1 MQNIMISEEKAENR
15 GKTILLVEDEF
26 ITSMAQT
33 QFLTNS
39 GYNVIQANDG
49 DTAISI
55 AIENVDIDLILMDID
70 LGHGI
75 DGTRAA
81 ELILEGRDIP
91 IVFLTS
97 HAEKE
102 MVQLVK
108 NITRYGYVIKNSGE
122 FVLLSSIE
130 MAFELYEAHRKT
142 REREEYLDVTLH
154 SIADCVISTDSE
166 GKIVRMNRAAEN
178 ITGWKLEDAAG
189 KALYDVFH
197 VTDAE
202 SPEQPF
208 DKVFYLNKNGE
219 WRNKLILI
227 SRSGSVYRI
236 DKSSSPI
243 RDGFGN
249 IRGRVI
255 IFRDVTGEHNTQK
268 DLMLRGALMRGLFDN
283 MPAGVVIYQIRNDG
297 SQPSDYIINDVN
309 RTALRFQNV
318 QLNDVIGKSLA
329 EVRPDIENLNV
340 IPTYRRVWETG
351 ITESFATTIYKG
363 ARIDLWFDNYAF
375 KLPTGEIV
383 TIYRDVSEQ
392 KRAEQA
398 LRESEARYRLLAD
411 NTGDSIW
418 TMNLDLQFTY
428 VSPSSFTLKGHS
440 PDEVLNYTVKDIM
453 SPESVSLA
461 YGALEEELENDRAGA
476 DPRRT
481 RRLMFEHKI
490 EGETRWLESTLSF
503 IRDSDGKPVGVLGAT
518 RDVTERKLAE
528 DALRESEKRYRLLAD
543 NTADNIWTMDM
554 NLRFTYSSPS
564 VYKLRGYT
572 PEEAVAQ
579 RVEDTVTPGSIDLVY
594 AILKEELEKDR
605 NSAPRD
611 RERRVVLEHYHKN
624 GHKLW
629 LESSMSFMRDD
640 NGNMKGVLGVTRDVT
655 DRKRVEDALRASEER
670 YRIIADNTADV
681 IWTADIDLNFTY
693 TSPSVLK
700 IRGYTPEE
708 TLSQRIPDT
717 VVPESRDLIHSIL
730 RSELERCSKGC
741 EEAGGP
747 VKAVVLEHLHKDGSR
762 LWLESSLSFLRGSSG
777 EITGILGVSR
787 DISDRKNAEDALRNS
802 EEKLHLIMDGIPAYL
817 AYVDS
822 SEKYVY
828 VNRAYAE
835 WHGRR
840 KEDFPGKY
848 LKDMVDLSYYIKAE
862 PYYMRALKGERIV
875 YENTLKDLNG
885 IEHIAR
891 VEYVPHASSGVV
903 NGFFALVIDITEQK
917 KTEENVRSLL
927 NEKELLLKEVHH
939 RIKNNMGSISSLLYL
954 QADTLEDPAAIEAI
968 QDARSRV
975 ISMMSIYEMLYR
987 SEDCRSVSVFE
998 YLTDLIEKIS
1008 VTYIRNRKIFIE
1020 KEIEDFR
1027 LDSSMLFPS
1036 GMIINELLT
1045 NALKYAFPDGGP
1057 GNIIIKMKKSC
1068 GRTVEISVKDSG
1080 VGLPD
1085 AVKIAKSKG
1094 FGLSLVNM
1102 LVQQLHGKLSILKN
1116 SGTEFRILFIIPE
1129 DNPRGAS
1136 ISKSPQNL

>member
-1 MQNIMISEEKAENR
+1 MQNIMTSEDMAENR
-15 GKTILLVEDEF
+15 RKNILLVEDEV
-26 ITSMAQT
+26 ITSMAQA
-33 QFLTNS
+33 QFLANS
-39 GYNVIQANDG
+39 GYNVLQANDG

-55 AIENVDIDLILMDID
+55 ALENGDIDLILMDID
-70 LGHGI
+70 LGYGI

-97 HAEKE
+97 HAERD

-130 MAFELYEAHRKT
+130 MAFELFEAHRKT

-154 SIADCVISTDSE
+154 SIADCVISTDSD
-166 GKIVRMNRAAEN
+166 GRIVRMNRAAEN

-189 KALYDVFH
+189 QALYDVFH

-202 SPEQPF
+202 VSEQPF
-208 DKVFYLNKNGE
+208 DKIFYLNKKGE

-227 SRSGSVYRI
+227 SRSGAVYRI

-243 RDGFGN
+243 RDGYGN

-268 DLMLRGALMRGLFDN
+268 ALIVRGALMRGLFDN
-283 MPAGVVIYQIRNDG
+283 MPAGAVVFQIRNDG
-297 SQPSDYIINDVN
+297 SQPSDYIINDAN
-309 RTALRFQNV
+309 RAALRFQNV
-318 QLNDVIGKSLA
+318 RIDDVIGKSLA
-329 EVRPDIENLNV
+329 EVRHDIDNLNV
-340 IPTYRRVWETG
+340 IPSYRRVWQTG
-351 ITESFATTIYKG
+351 ITENFSTRIYKG
-363 ARIDLWFDNYAF
+363 GRIVLWFDNYAF

-392 KRAEQA
+392 KKAEEA
-398 LRESEARYRLLAD
+398 LRESESRYRLLAD

-418 TMNLDLQFTY
+418 TMDLDLRFTY
-428 VSPSSFTLKGHS
+428 LSPSAFTLKGHT
-440 PDEVLNYTVKDIM
+440 PDEVLKYTVKDIM

-461 YGALEEELENDRAGA
+461 CRTLERELENDRAGA

-481 RRLMFEHKI
+481 LRLMFEHNI
-490 EGETRWLESTLSF
+490 EAETRWLESTLSF
-503 IRDSDGKPVGVLGAT
+503 IRDDNGNPVGVLGAT

-543 NTADNIWTMDM
+543 NTADNIWTMDI
-554 NLRFTYSSPS
+554 NLKFTYSSPS

-572 PEEAVAQ
+572 PEEALTQ

-594 AILKEELEKDR
+594 SILKEELEKD
-605 NSAPRD
+605 SAGAPSD
-611 RERRVVLEHYHKN
+611 RERRVVLEHYHKD

-629 LESSMSFMRDD
+629 LESSMSFMRDE
-640 NGNMKGVLGVTRDVT
+640 NGKINGILGVTRDIT
-655 DRKRVEDALRASEER
+655 DRKFVEDALRESEER
-670 YRIIADNTADV
+670 YRLIADNTADI
-681 IWTADIDLNFTY
+681 IWAADLELRFTY
-693 TSPSVLK
+693 VSPSVMK

-708 TLSQRIPDT
+708 VIVQTIEDT
-717 VVPESRDLIHSIL
+717 VVPETRGLVRSIL
-730 RSELERCSKGC
+730 NSELQRCMDGC
-741 EEAGGP
+741 NASGGALN
-747 VKAVVLEHLHKDGSR
+747 AVVLEHLHKDGSR
-762 LWLESSLSFLRGSSG
+762 IWLESSLSFLRDEKGS
-777 EITGILGVSR
+777 IYGILGVSR
-787 DISDRKNAEDALRNS
+787 DITDRKHAEDALRNS
-802 EEKLHLIMDGIPAYL
+802 EVKLQIIMDGLPAYL
-817 AYVDS
+817 AYVDNN
-822 SEKYVY
+822 EKYVY
-828 VNRAYAE
+828 VNKAYAE
-835 WHGRR
+835 WHGRS
-840 KEDFPGKY
+840 KDDFPGHH
-848 LKDMVDLSYYIKAE
+848 LEDMVEQSYYIKAK
-862 PYYMRALKGERIV
+862 PYYMRALNGERV
-875 YENTLKDLNG
+875 LFENTMTDREGN
-885 IEHIAR
+885 EHIAR
-891 VEYVPHASSGVV
+891 AEYVPHITNGVV
-903 NGFFALVIDITEQK
+903 NGFFALLLDITERK
-917 KTEENVRSLL
+917 KAEEKVLSLL
-927 NEKELLLKEVHH
+927 KEKELLLKEVHH

-954 QADTLEDPAAIEAI
+954 QADTLEDPAAVEAI

-987 SEDCRSVSVFE
+987 SEDCRSVSVYE

-1008 VTYIRNRKIFIE
+1008 ATYIRNRKISIE
-1020 KEIEDFR
+1020 KDIEDFR

-1045 NALKYAFPDGGP
+1045 NALKYAFPDGNP
-1057 GNIIIKMKKSC
+1057 GSIMIRMKKLC
-1068 GRTVEISVKDSG
+1068 GKTVEISVKDSG

-1102 LVQQLHGKLSILKN
+1102 LVQQLHGKLSIVKN
-1116 SGTEFRILFIIPE
+1116 GGTEFRITFICAE
-1129 DNPRGAS
+1129 DNLKGAS
-1136 ISKSPQNL
+1136 TLKSLQNP

>member
-1 MQNIMISEEKAENR
+1 MQNIMISEEKADNR
-15 GKTILLVEDEF
+15 RKTILLVEDEV
-26 ITSMAQT
+26 ITSMAQA

-39 GYNVIQANDG
+39 GYNVIQTNDG

-55 AIENVDIDLILMDID
+55 AIENGNIDLILMDID
-70 LGHGI
+70 LGYGI

-130 MAFELYEAHRKT
+130 MAFELFEAHRGTK
-142 REREEYLDVTLH
+142 EREEYLDVTLH
-154 SIADCVISTDSE
+154 SIADCVISTDSD
-166 GKIVRMNRAAEN
+166 GRIVRMNRSAEN
-178 ITGWKLEDAAG
+178 LTGWRLEDAAG

-197 VTDAE
+197 VADAE
-202 SPEQPF
+202 SSEEPF
-208 DKVFYLNKNGE
+208 EKVFYLNKKGE

-227 SRSGSVYRI
+227 SRTGVVYRI

-243 RDGFGN
+243 RDAFGN

-268 DLMLRGALMRGLFDN
+268 DLILRGALMRGLFDN
-283 MPAGVVIYQIRNDG
+283 MPAGAVIYQIRNDG
-297 SQPSDYIINDVN
+297 SQPSDYVINDAN
-309 RTALRFQNV
+309 RAALRFHNL
-318 QLNDVIGKSLA
+318 QLEEVIGKTLA
-329 EVRPDIENLNV
+329 EIRPDIDNLNV
-340 IPTYRRVWETG
+340 LPSYRRVWETG
-351 ITESFATTIYKG
+351 ITENFSTTIYKKN
-363 ARIDLWFDNYAF
+363 RIVLWFDNYAF

-398 LRESEARYRLLAD
+398 LRESESRYRLLAD

-440 PDEVLNYTVKDIM
+440 PDEILNYTVKDIM

-461 YGALEEELENDRAGA
+461 YRVLQDELENDRNGA
-476 DPRRT
+476 DPKRT
-481 RRLMFEHKI
+481 RRIMFEHNI

-503 IRDSDGKPVGVLGAT
+503 IRDNDGRPVGVLGAT

-572 PEEAVAQ
+572 PEEAIEQ

-611 RERRVVLEHYHKN
+611 RERRVVLEHYHKD

-629 LESSMSFMRDD
+629 LESSMSFMRNE
-640 NGNMKGVLGVTRDVT
+640 NGNIEGILGVTRDVT
-655 DRKRVEDALRASEER
+655 DRKRVEDALRS
-670 YRIIADNTADV
+670 
-681 IWTADIDLNFTY
+681 
-693 TSPSVLK
+693 
-700 IRGYTPEE
+700 
-708 TLSQRIPDT
+708 
-717 VVPESRDLIHSIL
+717 
-730 RSELERCSKGC
+730 
-741 EEAGGP
+741 
-747 VKAVVLEHLHKDGSR
+747 
-762 LWLESSLSFLRGSSG
+762 
-777 EITGILGVSR
+777 
-787 DISDRKNAEDALRNS
+787 S
-802 EEKLHLIMDGIPAYL
+802 EEKLQLVMDGIPAYL

-835 WHGRR
+835 WHRR
-840 KEDFPGKY
+840 GKEDFPGKY
-848 LKDMVDLSYYIKAE
+848 LRDIADPVYYTNAE
-862 PYYMRALKGERIV
+862 PYYRRALSGERVV
-875 YENTLKDLNG
+875 YENTLFDSSGNEY
-885 IEHIAR
+885 IVRA
-891 VEYVPHASSGVV
+891 EYVPHVSNGVV
-903 NGFFALVIDITEQK
+903 NGFFALLLDITERK
-917 KTEENVRSLL
+917 KAENKVLSLL

-998 YLTDLIEKIS
+998 YLADLIEKIS
-1008 VTYIRNRKIFIE
+1008 VTYIRSRKISIE
-1020 KEIEDFR
+1020 QEIEDFR

-1045 NALKYAFPDGGP
+1045 NALKYAFPDGEP
-1057 GNIIIKMKKSC
+1057 GSITIKMKKSC

-1102 LVQQLHGKLSILKN
+1102 LVQQLHGKLNIVKN
-1116 SGTEFRILFIIPE
+1116 GGTEFRITFVIPE
-1129 DNPRGAS
+1129 YNPMGAS
-1136 ISKSPQNL
+1136 TSKSPQNL

>member
-1 MQNIMISEEKAENR
+1 MTSEDTAENR
-15 GKTILLVEDEF
+15 RKTILLVEDEV
-26 ITSMAQT
+26 ITSMAQA
-33 QFLTNS
+33 QFLANS
-39 GYNVIQANDG
+39 GYNVLQANDG

-55 AIENVDIDLILMDID
+55 ALENGDIDLILMDID
-70 LGHGI
+70 LGYGI

-81 ELILEGRDIP
+81 ELILEGKDIP

-97 HAEKE
+97 HGEKE

-108 NITRYGYVIKNSGE
+108 NITRYGYIIKNSGE

-130 MAFELYEAHRKT
+130 MAFELFEAHRKT

-166 GKIVRMNRAAEN
+166 GCIVRMNRAAEI

-202 SPEQPF
+202 VSDQPF
-208 DKVFYLNKNGE
+208 DKVFYLNKKGE

-227 SRSGSVYRI
+227 SRNGGVYRI

-243 RDGFGN
+243 RDVYGN

-297 SQPSDYIINDVN
+297 SQPSDYIINDAN
-309 RTALRFQNV
+309 REALRFHQA
-318 QLNDVIGKSLA
+318 QIDDVIGKSLA
-329 EVRPDIENLNV
+329 EVRPDIEILNV

-351 ITESFATTIYKG
+351 VTENFSTRIYKG
-363 ARIDLWFDNYAF
+363 NRIVIWFDNYAF

-392 KRAEQA
+392 KKAEQA

-418 TMNLDLQFTY
+418 TMDLNLQFTY
-428 VSPSSFTLKGHS
+428 VSPSSFTLKGYA
-440 PDEVLNYTVKDIM
+440 PDDVLKITVKDIM

-461 YGALEEELENDRAGA
+461 FLTLEEELKNDRAGA
-476 DPRRT
+476 DPKRT
-481 RRLMFEHKI
+481 RRLMLEHNI
-490 EGETRWLESTLSF
+490 EGEKKWLESTLSF
-503 IRDSDGKPVGVLGAT
+503 IRDDGGNAVGVLGAT

-572 PEEAVAQ
+572 PEEAIAQ
-579 RVEDTVTPGSIDLVY
+579 RVEDTVTPGSIELVY
-594 AILKEELEKDR
+594 SILKEELEKDR
-605 NSAPRD
+605 SGAPSD

-624 GHKLW
+624 GDKLW
-629 LESSMSFMRDD
+629 LESSMSFMRDE
-640 NGNMKGVLGVTRDVT
+640 NGNINGVLGVTRDVT
-655 DRKRVEDALRASEER
+655 YRKRVEDALR
-670 YRIIADNTADV
+670 D
-681 IWTADIDLNFTY
+681 
-693 TSPSVLK
+693 
-700 IRGYTPEE
+700 
-708 TLSQRIPDT
+708 
-717 VVPESRDLIHSIL
+717 
-730 RSELERCSKGC
+730 
-741 EEAGGP
+741 
-747 VKAVVLEHLHKDGSR
+747 
-762 LWLESSLSFLRGSSG
+762 
-777 EITGILGVSR
+777 
-787 DISDRKNAEDALRNS
+787 S
-802 EEKLHLIMDGIPAYL
+802 EEKLQIIMDGIPAYL

-822 SEKYVY
+822 NERYVY

-835 WHGRR
+835 WHNSS
-840 KEDFPGKY
+840 KDDFPGQHLEDILEPSYY
-848 LKDMVDLSYYIKAE
+848 LKAK
-862 PYYMRALKGERIV
+862 PYYMRALNGERV
-875 YENTLKDLNG
+875 LYENTIIDREGN
-885 IEHIAR
+885 EHIAR
-891 VEYVPHASSGVV
+891 AEYVPHISNGVV
-903 NGFFALVIDITEQK
+903 NGFFALLLDITERK
-917 KTEENVRSLL
+917 KAEEKVLSLL

-954 QADTLEDPAAIEAI
+954 QADTLQDPAAIEAI

-1008 VTYIRNRKIFIE
+1008 VTYIRSRKISIE
-1020 KEIEDFR
+1020 KDIDDFR
-1027 LDSSMLFPS
+1027 LDSSMLFPA

-1045 NALKYAFPDGGP
+1045 NALKYAFPDGSSGS
-1057 GNIIIKMKKSC
+1057 IMIRMKKLC
-1068 GRTVEISVKDSG
+1068 GKTVEISVKDSG

-1102 LVQQLHGKLSILKN
+1102 LVQQLHGKLNIVKN
-1116 SGTEFRILFIIPE
+1116 GGTEFRITFICAE
-1129 DNPRGAS
+1129 DNPKGAS
-1136 ISKSPQNL
+1136 TSKTPQNL

>member
-1 MQNIMISEEKAENR
+1 MQNIMTSEDTAENR
-15 GKTILLVEDEF
+15 RKTILLVEDEV
-26 ITSMAQT
+26 ITSMAQA
-33 QFLTNS
+33 QFLANS
-39 GYNVIQANDG
+39 GYNVLQANDG

-55 AIENVDIDLILMDID
+55 ALENGDIDLILMDID
-70 LGHGI
+70 LGYGI

-81 ELILEGRDIP
+81 ELILEGKDIP

-97 HAEKE
+97 HGEKE

-108 NITRYGYVIKNSGE
+108 NITRYGYIIKNSGE

-130 MAFELYEAHRKT
+130 MAFELFEAHRKT

-166 GKIVRMNRAAEN
+166 GCIVRMNRAAEI

-202 SPEQPF
+202 VSDQPF
-208 DKVFYLNKNGE
+208 DKVFYLNKKGE

-227 SRSGSVYRI
+227 SRNGGVYRI

-243 RDGFGN
+243 RDVYGN

-297 SQPSDYIINDVN
+297 SQPSDYIINDAN
-309 RTALRFQNV
+309 REALRFHQA
-318 QLNDVIGKSLA
+318 QIDDVIGKSLA
-329 EVRPDIENLNV
+329 EVRPDIEILNV

-351 ITESFATTIYKG
+351 VTENFSTRIYKG
-363 ARIDLWFDNYAF
+363 NRIVIWFDNYAF

-392 KRAEQA
+392 KKAEQA

-418 TMNLDLQFTY
+418 TMDLNLQFTY
-428 VSPSSFTLKGHS
+428 VSPSSFTLKGYA
-440 PDEVLNYTVKDIM
+440 PDDVLKITVKDIM

-461 YGALEEELENDRAGA
+461 FLTLEEELKNDRAGA
-476 DPRRT
+476 DPKRT
-481 RRLMFEHKI
+481 RRLMLEHNI
-490 EGETRWLESTLSF
+490 EGEKKWLESTLSF
-503 IRDSDGKPVGVLGAT
+503 IRDDGGNAVGVLGAT

-572 PEEAVAQ
+572 PEEAIAQ
-579 RVEDTVTPGSIDLVY
+579 RVEDTVTPGSIELVY
-594 AILKEELEKDR
+594 SILKEELEKDR
-605 NSAPRD
+605 SGAPSD

-624 GHKLW
+624 GDKLW
-629 LESSMSFMRDD
+629 LESSMSFMRDE
-640 NGNMKGVLGVTRDVT
+640 NGNINGVLGVTRDVT
-655 DRKRVEDALRASEER
+655 YRKRVEDALR
-670 YRIIADNTADV
+670 D
-681 IWTADIDLNFTY
+681 
-693 TSPSVLK
+693 
-700 IRGYTPEE
+700 
-708 TLSQRIPDT
+708 
-717 VVPESRDLIHSIL
+717 
-730 RSELERCSKGC
+730 
-741 EEAGGP
+741 
-747 VKAVVLEHLHKDGSR
+747 
-762 LWLESSLSFLRGSSG
+762 
-777 EITGILGVSR
+777 
-787 DISDRKNAEDALRNS
+787 S
-802 EEKLHLIMDGIPAYL
+802 EEKLQIIMDGIPAYL

-822 SEKYVY
+822 NERYVY

-835 WHGRR
+835 WHNSS
-840 KEDFPGKY
+840 KDDFPGQHLEDILEPSYY
-848 LKDMVDLSYYIKAE
+848 LKAK
-862 PYYMRALKGERIV
+862 PYYMRALNGERV
-875 YENTLKDLNG
+875 LYENTIIDREGN
-885 IEHIAR
+885 EHIAR
-891 VEYVPHASSGVV
+891 AEYVPHISNGVV
-903 NGFFALVIDITEQK
+903 NGFFALLLDITERK
-917 KTEENVRSLL
+917 KAEEKVLSLL

-954 QADTLEDPAAIEAI
+954 QADTLQDPAAIEAI

-1008 VTYIRNRKIFIE
+1008 VTYIRSRKISIE
-1020 KEIEDFR
+1020 KDIDDFR
-1027 LDSSMLFPS
+1027 LDSSMLFPA

-1045 NALKYAFPDGGP
+1045 NALKYAFPDGSSGS
-1057 GNIIIKMKKSC
+1057 IMIRMKKLC
-1068 GRTVEISVKDSG
+1068 GKTVEISVKDSG

-1102 LVQQLHGKLSILKN
+1102 LVQQLHGKLNIVKN
-1116 SGTEFRILFIIPE
+1116 GGTEFRITFICAE
-1129 DNPRGAS
+1129 DNPKGAS
-1136 ISKSPQNL
+1136 TSKTPQNL

>member
-1 MQNIMISEEKAENR
+1 MQNIMTSEDTAENR
-15 GKTILLVEDEF
+15 RKTILLVEDEV
-26 ITSMAQT
+26 ITSMAQA
-33 QFLTNS
+33 QFLANS
-39 GYNVIQANDG
+39 GYNVLQANDG

-55 AIENVDIDLILMDID
+55 ALENGDIDLILMDID
-70 LGHGI
+70 LGYGI

-81 ELILEGRDIP
+81 ELILEGKDIP

-97 HAEKE
+97 HGEKE

-108 NITRYGYVIKNSGE
+108 NITRYGYIIKNSGE

-130 MAFELYEAHRKT
+130 MAFELFEAHRKT

-166 GKIVRMNRAAEN
+166 GCIVRMNRAAEI

-202 SPEQPF
+202 VSDQPF
-208 DKVFYLNKNGE
+208 DKVFYLNKKGE

-227 SRSGSVYRI
+227 SRNGGVYRI

-243 RDGFGN
+243 RDVYGN

-297 SQPSDYIINDVN
+297 SQPSDYIINDAN
-309 RTALRFQNV
+309 REALRFHQA
-318 QLNDVIGKSLA
+318 QIDDVIGKSLA
-329 EVRPDIENLNV
+329 EVRPDIEILNV

-351 ITESFATTIYKG
+351 VTENFSTRIYKG
-363 ARIDLWFDNYAF
+363 NRIVIWFDNYAF

-392 KRAEQA
+392 KKAEQA

-418 TMNLDLQFTY
+418 TMDLNLQFTY
-428 VSPSSFTLKGHS
+428 VSPSSFTLKGYA
-440 PDEVLNYTVKDIM
+440 PDDVLKITVKDIM

-461 YGALEEELENDRAGA
+461 FLTLEEELKNDRAGA
-476 DPRRT
+476 DPKRT
-481 RRLMFEHKI
+481 RRLMLEHNI

-503 IRDSDGKPVGVLGAT
+503 IRDDGGNAVGVLGAT

-572 PEEAVAQ
+572 PEEAIAQ
-579 RVEDTVTPGSIDLVY
+579 RVEDTVTPGSIELVY
-594 AILKEELEKDR
+594 SILKEELEKDR
-605 NSAPRD
+605 SGAPSD

-624 GHKLW
+624 GDKLW
-629 LESSMSFMRDD
+629 LESSMSFMRDE
-640 NGNMKGVLGVTRDVT
+640 NGNINGVLGVTRDVT
-655 DRKRVEDALRASEER
+655 YRKRVEDALR
-670 YRIIADNTADV
+670 D
-681 IWTADIDLNFTY
+681 
-693 TSPSVLK
+693 
-700 IRGYTPEE
+700 
-708 TLSQRIPDT
+708 
-717 VVPESRDLIHSIL
+717 
-730 RSELERCSKGC
+730 
-741 EEAGGP
+741 
-747 VKAVVLEHLHKDGSR
+747 
-762 LWLESSLSFLRGSSG
+762 
-777 EITGILGVSR
+777 
-787 DISDRKNAEDALRNS
+787 S
-802 EEKLHLIMDGIPAYL
+802 EEKLQIIMDGIPAYL

-822 SEKYVY
+822 NERYVY

-835 WHGRR
+835 WHNSS
-840 KEDFPGKY
+840 KDDFPGQHLEDILEPSYY
-848 LKDMVDLSYYIKAE
+848 LKAK
-862 PYYMRALKGERIV
+862 PYYMRALNGERV
-875 YENTLKDLNG
+875 LYENTIIDREGN
-885 IEHIAR
+885 EHIAR
-891 VEYVPHASSGVV
+891 AEYVPHISNGVV
-903 NGFFALVIDITEQK
+903 NGFFALLLDITERK
-917 KTEENVRSLL
+917 KAEEKVLSLL

-954 QADTLEDPAAIEAI
+954 QADTLQDPAAIEAI

-1008 VTYIRNRKIFIE
+1008 VTYIRSRKISIE
-1020 KEIEDFR
+1020 KDIDDFR
-1027 LDSSMLFPS
+1027 LDSSMLFPA

-1045 NALKYAFPDGGP
+1045 NALKYAFPDGSSGS
-1057 GNIIIKMKKSC
+1057 IMIRMKKLC
-1068 GRTVEISVKDSG
+1068 GKTVEISVKDSG

-1102 LVQQLHGKLSILKN
+1102 LVQQLHGKLNIVKN
-1116 SGTEFRILFIIPE
+1116 GGTEFRITFICAE
-1129 DNPRGAS
+1129 DNPKGAS
-1136 ISKSPQNL
+1136 TSKTPQNL

>member
-1 MQNIMISEEKAENR
+1 MQNIMTSEDTAENR
-15 GKTILLVEDEF
+15 RKTILLVEDEV
-26 ITSMAQT
+26 ITSMAQA
-33 QFLTNS
+33 QFLANS
-39 GYNVIQANDG
+39 GYNVLQANDG

-55 AIENVDIDLILMDID
+55 ALENGDIDLILMDID
-70 LGHGI
+70 LGYGI

-81 ELILEGRDIP
+81 ELILEGKDIP

-97 HAEKE
+97 HGEKE

-108 NITRYGYVIKNSGE
+108 NITRYGYIIKNSGE

-130 MAFELYEAHRKT
+130 MAFELFEAHRKT

-166 GKIVRMNRAAEN
+166 GCIVRMNRAAEI

-202 SPEQPF
+202 VSEQPF
-208 DKVFYLNKNGE
+208 DKVFYLNKKGE

-227 SRSGSVYRI
+227 SRNGGVYRI

-243 RDGFGN
+243 RDVYGN

-297 SQPSDYIINDVN
+297 SQPSDYIINDAN
-309 RTALRFQNV
+309 REALRFHQA
-318 QLNDVIGKSLA
+318 QIDDVIGKSLA
-329 EVRPDIENLNV
+329 EVRPDIEILNV

-351 ITESFATTIYKG
+351 VTENFSTRIYKG
-363 ARIDLWFDNYAF
+363 NRIVIWFDNYAF

-392 KRAEQA
+392 KKAEQA

-418 TMNLDLQFTY
+418 TMDLNLQFTY
-428 VSPSSFTLKGHS
+428 VSPSSFTLKGYA
-440 PDEVLNYTVKDIM
+440 PDDVLKITVKDIM

-461 YGALEEELENDRAGA
+461 FLTLEEELKNDRAGA
-476 DPRRT
+476 DPKRT
-481 RRLMFEHKI
+481 RRLMLEHNI
-490 EGETRWLESTLSF
+490 EGEKKWLESTLSF
-503 IRDSDGKPVGVLGAT
+503 IRDDGGNAVGVLGAT

-572 PEEAVAQ
+572 PEEAIAQ
-579 RVEDTVTPGSIDLVY
+579 RVEDTVTPGSIELVY
-594 AILKEELEKDR
+594 LILKEELEKDR
-605 NSAPRD
+605 SGAPSD

-624 GHKLW
+624 GDKLW
-629 LESSMSFMRDD
+629 LESSMSFMRDE
-640 NGNMKGVLGVTRDVT
+640 NGNINGVLGVTRDVT
-655 DRKRVEDALRASEER
+655 YRKRVEDALR
-670 YRIIADNTADV
+670 D
-681 IWTADIDLNFTY
+681 
-693 TSPSVLK
+693 
-700 IRGYTPEE
+700 
-708 TLSQRIPDT
+708 
-717 VVPESRDLIHSIL
+717 
-730 RSELERCSKGC
+730 
-741 EEAGGP
+741 
-747 VKAVVLEHLHKDGSR
+747 
-762 LWLESSLSFLRGSSG
+762 
-777 EITGILGVSR
+777 
-787 DISDRKNAEDALRNS
+787 S
-802 EEKLHLIMDGIPAYL
+802 EEKLQIIMDGIPAYL

-822 SEKYVY
+822 NERYVY

-835 WHGRR
+835 WHNSS
-840 KEDFPGKY
+840 KDDFPGQHLEDILEPSYY
-848 LKDMVDLSYYIKAE
+848 LKAK
-862 PYYMRALKGERIV
+862 PYYMRALNGERV
-875 YENTLKDLNG
+875 LYENTIIDREGN
-885 IEHIAR
+885 EHIAR
-891 VEYVPHASSGVV
+891 AEYVPHISNGVV
-903 NGFFALVIDITEQK
+903 NGFFALLLDITERK
-917 KTEENVRSLL
+917 KAEEKVLSLL

-954 QADTLEDPAAIEAI
+954 QADTLQDPAAIEAI

-1008 VTYIRNRKIFIE
+1008 VTYIRSRKISIE
-1020 KEIEDFR
+1020 KDIDDFR
-1027 LDSSMLFPS
+1027 LDSSMLFPA

-1045 NALKYAFPDGGP
+1045 NALKYAFPDGSSGS
-1057 GNIIIKMKKSC
+1057 IMIRMKKLC
-1068 GRTVEISVKDSG
+1068 GKTVEISVKDSG

-1102 LVQQLHGKLSILKN
+1102 LVQQLHGKLNIVKN
-1116 SGTEFRILFIIPE
+1116 GGTEFRITFICAE
-1129 DNPRGAS
+1129 DNPKGAS
-1136 ISKSPQNL
+1136 TSKTPQNL

>member
-1 MQNIMISEEKAENR
+1 MTSEDTAENR
-15 GKTILLVEDEF
+15 RKTILLVEDEV
-26 ITSMAQT
+26 ITSMAQA
-33 QFLTNS
+33 QFLANS
-39 GYNVIQANDG
+39 GYNVLQANDG

-55 AIENVDIDLILMDID
+55 ALENGDIDLILMDID
-70 LGHGI
+70 LGYGI

-81 ELILEGRDIP
+81 ELILEGKDIP

-97 HAEKE
+97 HGEKE

-108 NITRYGYVIKNSGE
+108 NITRYGYIIKNSGE

-130 MAFELYEAHRKT
+130 MAFELFEAHRKT

-166 GKIVRMNRAAEN
+166 GCIVRMNRAAEI

-202 SPEQPF
+202 VSDQPF
-208 DKVFYLNKNGE
+208 DKVFYLNKKGE

-227 SRSGSVYRI
+227 SRNGGVYRI

-243 RDGFGN
+243 RDVYGN

-297 SQPSDYIINDVN
+297 SQPSDYIINDAN
-309 RTALRFQNV
+309 REALRFHQA
-318 QLNDVIGKSLA
+318 QIDDVIGKSLA
-329 EVRPDIENLNV
+329 EVRPDIEILNV

-351 ITESFATTIYKG
+351 VTENFSTRIYKG
-363 ARIDLWFDNYAF
+363 NRIVIWFDNYAF

-392 KRAEQA
+392 KKAEQA

-418 TMNLDLQFTY
+418 TMDLNLQFTY
-428 VSPSSFTLKGHS
+428 VSPSSFTLKGYA
-440 PDEVLNYTVKDIM
+440 PDDVLKITVKDIM

-461 YGALEEELENDRAGA
+461 FLTLEEELKNDRAGA
-476 DPRRT
+476 DPKRT
-481 RRLMFEHKI
+481 RRLMLEHNI
-490 EGETRWLESTLSF
+490 EGEKKWLESTLSF
-503 IRDSDGKPVGVLGAT
+503 IRDDGGNAVGVLGAT

-572 PEEAVAQ
+572 PEEAIAQ
-579 RVEDTVTPGSIDLVY
+579 RVEDTVTPGSIELVY
-594 AILKEELEKDR
+594 LILKEELEKDR
-605 NSAPRD
+605 SGAPSD

-624 GHKLW
+624 GDKLW
-629 LESSMSFMRDD
+629 LESSMSFMRDE
-640 NGNMKGVLGVTRDVT
+640 NGNINGVLGVTRDVT
-655 DRKRVEDALRASEER
+655 YRKRVEDALR
-670 YRIIADNTADV
+670 D
-681 IWTADIDLNFTY
+681 
-693 TSPSVLK
+693 
-700 IRGYTPEE
+700 
-708 TLSQRIPDT
+708 
-717 VVPESRDLIHSIL
+717 
-730 RSELERCSKGC
+730 
-741 EEAGGP
+741 
-747 VKAVVLEHLHKDGSR
+747 
-762 LWLESSLSFLRGSSG
+762 
-777 EITGILGVSR
+777 
-787 DISDRKNAEDALRNS
+787 S
-802 EEKLHLIMDGIPAYL
+802 EEKLQIIMDGIPAYL

-822 SEKYVY
+822 NERYVY

-835 WHGRR
+835 WHNSS
-840 KEDFPGKY
+840 KDDFPGQHLEDILEPSYY
-848 LKDMVDLSYYIKAE
+848 LKAK
-862 PYYMRALKGERIV
+862 PYYMRALNGERV
-875 YENTLKDLNG
+875 LYENTIIDREGN
-885 IEHIAR
+885 EHIAR
-891 VEYVPHASSGVV
+891 AEYVPHISNGVV
-903 NGFFALVIDITEQK
+903 NGFFALLLDITERK
-917 KTEENVRSLL
+917 KAEEKVLSLL

-954 QADTLEDPAAIEAI
+954 QADTLQDPAAIEAI

-1008 VTYIRNRKIFIE
+1008 VTYIRSRKISIE
-1020 KEIEDFR
+1020 KDIDDFR
-1027 LDSSMLFPS
+1027 LDSSMLFPA

-1045 NALKYAFPDGGP
+1045 NALKYAFPDGSSGS
-1057 GNIIIKMKKSC
+1057 IMIRMKKLC
-1068 GRTVEISVKDSG
+1068 GKTVEISVKDSG

-1102 LVQQLHGKLSILKN
+1102 LVQQLHGKLNIVKN
-1116 SGTEFRILFIIPE
+1116 GGTEFRITFICAE
-1129 DNPRGAS
+1129 DNPKGAS
-1136 ISKSPQNL
+1136 TSKTPQNL